1 MSHVMVDIET
11 LGTTVGSKLVSIGAC
26 VFEPCGLGETFYA
39 SIDIDTSPGTI
50 DTGTLK
56 WWFRQSEAARG
67 VFWDINA
74 VDHKMAISAFIHW
87 WKSVGATHIWG
98 DPDHFDI
105 PILNA
110 SITAGG
116 FKYPWT
122 HRDVRDARTVR
133 EIAEVKIEHVGT
145 AHNALDD
152 AICQAKATIIALNKI
167 GWPILGG
174 KP

>member
-1 MSHVMVDIET
+1 MVDIET

-26 VFEPCGLGETFYA
+26 VFSPEGIGDSFYSA
-39 SIDIDTSPGTI
+39 IDIDTSPGTI

-56 WWFRQSEAARG
+56 WWFRQSEAARS
-67 VFWDINA
+67 VFWDAHAGVHQTTIA
-74 VDHKMAISAFIHW
+74 VFLHW
-87 WKSVGATHIWG
+87 WESIHGTNIWA

-133 EIAEVKIEHVGT
+133 KIAGVEIEHVGT

-152 AICQAKATIIALNKI
+152 AISQAKATITALNKI
-167 GWPILGG
+167 GWPILG
-174 KP
+174 